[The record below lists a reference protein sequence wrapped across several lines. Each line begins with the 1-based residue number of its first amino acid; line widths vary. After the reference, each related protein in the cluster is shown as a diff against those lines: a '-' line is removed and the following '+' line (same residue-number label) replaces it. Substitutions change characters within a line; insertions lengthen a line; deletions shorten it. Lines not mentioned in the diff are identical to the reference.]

1 MKLPIIKHISNFIQK
16 NDADY
21 INETLDVLDDL
32 IDARGISATE
42 LDVIGE
48 LMSNLIGALEVQKL
62 MKDGMTQKD
71 ALNTFMKKVTN
82 IGT

>member
-1 MKLPIIKHISNFIQK
+1 MKLPVIKHISNFIQK

-62 MKDGMTQKD
+62 IKDGMTQKD

>member
-1 MKLPIIKHISNFIQK
+1 MKLPVIKHISNFIQK

>member
-1 MKLPIIKHISNFIQK
+1 MKLPVIKHISNFIQE
-16 NDADY
+16 NDVDY

-32 IDARGISATE
+32 IDARGISSTE